1 MASTRQ
7 TLDALSGNLQ
17 ESMGVRQTDFR
28 PVLAPAPGKKDLGR
42 RPLRNVGKVAISQ
55 VVPDPEQPRVEF
67 EEDALDRLA
76 LSIREK
82 GQLSPIRVRW
92 SDELEKWVIISGE
105 RRWRA
110 AQQAGLTEIDCYFNE
125 DELTHS
131 EILEEQLIEN
141 CLREDLQPIEEAE
154 AFASLIQLNGWT
166 GKQLSEALRI
176 NPSRVSRGLS
186 LLKLSE
192 EVKEQVT
199 AGLISSRSAYEI
211 SRLPDAEKQAALAAK
226 AAKGELSS
234 SQAASAVR
242 QRQGK
247 PKPPARS
254 TNRTFFGDNG
264 WKVIVTGPKKGTYYD
279 IEHTLML
286 ALEEVRGRINSRVQ
300 LL

>member
-92 SDELEKWVIISGE
+92 SDKLEKWVIISGE

-110 AQQAGLTEIDCYFNE
+110 AQQAELTEIDCYFNE

-141 CLREDLQPIEEAE
+141 CLREDLRPIEEAE

-166 GKQLSEALRI
+166 RKQLSEALRI
-176 NPSRVSRGLS
+176 HPSRVSRGLA

-192 EVKEQVT
+192 GVKEQVT

-211 SRLPDAEKQAALAAK
+211 SKLPGAEKQAALAAK

-234 SQAASAVR
+234 SQAANAVR
-242 QRQGK
+242 QRRGK
-247 PKPPARS
+247 PKPPART
-254 TNRTFFGDNG
+254 TNKTFFGDNG
-264 WKVIVTGPKKGTYYD
+264 WKVIVTGPKGTYHD
-279 IEHTLML
+279 IEQTLML
-286 ALEEVRGRINSRVQ
+286 ALEEVRGRINSKVH

>member
-7 TLDALSGNLQ
+7 SLETASGNLQ

-42 RPLRNVGKVAISQ
+42 RPLRNVGKLAISQ

-67 EEDALDRLA
+67 KDEALERLA

-92 SDELEKWVIISGE
+92 SNPLEKWIIISGE

-110 AQQAGLTEIDCYFNE
+110 TQRAGLTEIDCYF
-125 DELTHS
+125 DEGDLTHS
-131 EILEEQLIEN
+131 EILEQQLIEN

-154 AFASLIQLNGWT
+154 AFASLMKLNGWT
-166 GKQLSEALRI
+166 GKQVADALRVH
-176 NPSRVSRGLS
+176 PSRVSRALA
-186 LLKLSE
+186 LLKLPE
-192 EVKEQVT
+192 EIQEQVN
-199 AGLISSRSAYEI
+199 AGSISSRSAYEI
-211 SRLPDAEKQAALAAK
+211 SKLPNPETQTTLAAK
-226 AAKGELSS
+226 AAKGELSA

-247 PKPPARS
+247 PKPVAR
-254 TNRTFFGDNG
+254 TTRQTFLSENG
-264 WKVIVTGPKKGTYYD
+264 WKVVVTAPRKGTYF
-279 IEHTLML
+279 EMEQAL
-286 ALEEVRGRINSRVQ
+286 AQALDEVRLRINSGCQ
-300 LL
+300 IF

>member
-17 ESMGVRQTDFR
+17 ESMGIRQTDFR
-28 PVLAPAPGKKDLGR
+28 PVLAPSPGKKDVGR
-42 RPLRNVGKVAISQ
+42 RPLRNVGKLAISQ

-67 EEDALDRLA
+67 SEEALERLA

-92 SDELEKWVIISGE
+92 SDALEKWIIISGE

-110 AQQAGLTEIDCYFNE
+110 TQRAGLTEIDCYF
-125 DELTHS
+125 DEADLTHS
-131 EILEEQLIEN
+131 EILEQQLIEN

-154 AFASLIQLNGWT
+154 AFASLMKLNGWT
-166 GKQLSEALRI
+166 GKQVAEALRVH
-176 NPSRVSRGLS
+176 PSRVSRALA
-186 LLKLSE
+186 LLKLPE
-192 EVKEQVT
+192 EIQEQVT
-199 AGLISSRSAYEI
+199 TGLISSRSAYEI
-211 SRLPDAEKQAALAAK
+211 SKLPNAETQAALAAK

-247 PKPPARS
+247 TKPAPRT
-254 TNRTFFGDNG
+254 TNQTFFGENG
-264 WKVIVTGPKKGTYYD
+264 WKVVVTGPTKGTYFE
-279 IEHTLML
+279 IEQALTL
-286 ALEEVRGRINSRVQ
+286 ALEEVRIRINSGCQ
-300 LL
+300 LF